1 MPRKASRSINLAEDD
16 DDDDLSQCSKAP
28 DNDDRDI
35 EMYAKAVAEFKV
47 TWQKQKKDKE
57 RKFMKT
63 AQAELDE
70 HVERKQ
76 AQVREIMK
84 HMEETYQE
92 FLSTYAA
99 IEDKTREVMVKII
112 DAQKTLV
119 VGLFR
124 STVEYKLPLCHRAFQ
139 ALSVRKHQE
148 TVELTSNLEESQL
161 DSIQQ
166 IKQTCWGMPLCCFG
180 KTDRPHLEFIGR
192 FRCDGYDGGV
202 HEGLTLWITWADP
215 RYVLLFVLSD
225 MQYTRTFNPVQ
236 LTRHVHRL
244 VVSFLATL

>member
-1 MPRKASRSINLAEDD
+1 MPLKAPRSINLADDD
-16 DDDDLSQCSKAP
+16 DDDDLSQYSKAP
-28 DNDDRDI
+28 DSDDRDI

-63 AQAELDE
+63 AQAELDA

-119 VGLFR
+119 
-124 STVEYKLPLCHRAFQ
+124 

-166 IKQTCWGMPLCCFG
+166 IKQTCWDV
-180 KTDRPHLEFIGR
+180 TDMMEAFMK
-192 FRCDGYDGGV
+192 V
-202 HEGLTLWITWADP
+202 
-215 RYVLLFVLSD
+215 
-225 MQYTRTFNPVQ
+225 
-236 LTRHVHRL
+236 
-244 VVSFLATL
+244 

>member
-1 MPRKASRSINLAEDD
+1 MTRKASRSINLAEDD

-119 VGLFR
+119 
-124 STVEYKLPLCHRAFQ
+124 

-166 IKQTCWGMPLCCFG
+166 IKQTCWDV
-180 KTDRPHLEFIGR
+180 TDMMEAFMK
-192 FRCDGYDGGV
+192 V
-202 HEGLTLWITWADP
+202 
-215 RYVLLFVLSD
+215 
-225 MQYTRTFNPVQ
+225 
-236 LTRHVHRL
+236 
-244 VVSFLATL
+244 